1 MRCAKS
7 WILQRFYGGIILFKK
22 IDMPISETHNIDCME
37 FMAGLPDGYF
47 DLVIADPDF
56 GLNEKIANG
65 GTWAAKYKKF
75 DGNLGGKP
83 DGSFWKELF
92 RTSKNQIVWGGNY
105 FVLPETRCFIIWDK
119 VAHMDTLADCEM
131 AWTSFDSNA
140 KIFQHGRNT
149 SEKRVHI
156 CQKPVALYKWLLTNY
171 AKPGHK
177 IFDPMM
183 GSQSSRIAAWDMG
196 FDYYGC
202 ELDAD
207 YYRDGETRFAA
218 HIAKPVLFAPEQM
231 YNFEQ
236 ATLF

>member
-1 MRCAKS
+1 M
-7 WILQRFYGGIILFKK
+7 LNKK

-37 FMAGLPDGYF
+37 FMAGLPDGFF
-47 DLVIADPDF
+47 DLVIADPPY
-56 GLNEKIANG
+56 GLGMDKQIG
-65 GTWAAKYKKF
+65 KKK
-75 DGNLGGKP
+75 GETGCKWGGKDWDKP
-83 DGSFWKELF
+83 IDSESLF
-92 RTSKNQIVWGGNY
+92 QEVFRVSKNQIVWGGNY
-105 FVLPETRCFIIWDK
+105 FNLPATRCFLIWDK
-119 VAHMDTLADCEM
+119 VLRIDMADCEF
-131 AWTSFDSNA
+131 AWTSF
-140 KIFQHGRNT
+140 HT
-149 SEKRVHI
+149 SARIYTYPRSSIQGFMNPNRFHPTE
-156 CQKPVALYKWLLTNY
+156 KPVALYKWLLTNY

-207 YYRDGETRFAA
+207 YFRDGETRFAA